1 MRRLTLLVLLVA
13 CLAVVPA
20 AAQSPESVVV
30 QVAVKT
36 SLLGQGAT
44 TEERTQHAA
53 QFTRTVAC
61 ELHRLDAGW
70 GLLEKT
76 SGNNVNGYSVDCV
89 VNRAGE
95 VYDVVRA
102 SDAADAAPQWLL
114 ADHVDPAR
122 WRPPLEADCLGS
134 PPPPDPPP
142 PTVDLTAIVARLDAI
157 LARLDLLM
165 AQSQAQDAAQTV
177 ALKDAIAQLKA
188 EVAKGIR
195 IRFY

>member
-1 MRRLTLLVLLVA
+1 MKRLTLLVLLVA

-30 QVAVKT
+30 QVALKT

-76 SGNNVNGYSVDCV
+76 SGNNVNGFSVDCV
-89 VNRAGE
+89 VDRAGN
-95 VYDVVRA
+95 VYDV
-102 SDAADAAPQWLL
+102 
-114 ADHVDPAR
+114 DPTR
-122 WRPPLEADCLGS
+122 WRQPLEADCLGS
-134 PPPPDPPP
+134 LPPPDPPP

-157 LARLDLLM
+157 LARLDLMM